1 MGQILMASLGAAAAV
16 LLACA
21 CCKAIWVAGN
31 AKGFSDGYAEGRKA
45 RALRANARRRPEAR
59 KRQENT
65 RQEQFMAIKAE

>member
-45 RALRANARRRPEAR
+45 RARANARRRPEAR